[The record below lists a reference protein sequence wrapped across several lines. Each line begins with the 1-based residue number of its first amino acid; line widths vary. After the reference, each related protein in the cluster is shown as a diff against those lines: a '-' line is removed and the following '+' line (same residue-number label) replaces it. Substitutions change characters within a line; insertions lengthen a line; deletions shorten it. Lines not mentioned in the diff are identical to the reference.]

1 MDKDEIC
8 FDTDKI
14 GHFTINSND
23 LSCEIQRS
31 IKLICRCKFTA
42 QFHASGKVILCLDM
56 QLFDLEYY
64 ASLEDIKTWFF
75 WGRVYYLLLCR
86 PRRPSS
92 CSQLHNYILFRQHR
106 LNHINLG
113 HATKK
118 FSFSRQS
125 CVIQN
130 LPGWTGRKGQNR
142 STHNY
147 TECLTCSIHQSMW
160 CPKGGGGDGYS
171 YKRHVSTAPPHPVIV
186 IWPYWPGKFW
196 CWYL

>member
-1 MDKDEIC
+1 
-8 FDTDKI
+8 
-14 GHFTINSND
+14 
-23 LSCEIQRS
+23 
-31 IKLICRCKFTA
+31 
-42 QFHASGKVILCLDM
+42 M

-160 CPKGGGGDGYS
+160 CPKGGGGGWLFVQKTCLY
-171 YKRHVSTAPPHPVIV
+171 RPPPIP
-186 IWPYWPGKFW
+186 WL
-196 CWYL
+196 WYGLIDLGNSDVDICNKSGWGPHGMKASNRFYYCITLTDYDLC